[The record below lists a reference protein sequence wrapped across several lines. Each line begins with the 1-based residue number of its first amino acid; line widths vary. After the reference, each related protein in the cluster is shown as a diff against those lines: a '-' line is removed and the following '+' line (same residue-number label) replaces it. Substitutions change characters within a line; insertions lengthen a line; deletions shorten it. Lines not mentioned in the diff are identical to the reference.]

1 MIDFTSYKKEY
12 LKELGNIKDYP
23 PNSLFF
29 SEGLAVYS
37 LAKYFEIDILIESG
51 VFRGGSTS
59 IWIRT
64 LKDISIQCYDILE
77 SERHV
82 SIVQEVIDQY
92 QNNPNIKFTIGD
104 SIVEIPKYIESN
116 LDKRVGVFVD
126 GPKEQKGLD
135 LCNTCLSYNNVFF
148 SCLHDFSELNDS
160 KHLSTKTSS
169 KFISLAGNMNA
180 HHPQIAKY
188 PNGPGLYCITKE
200 EVL

>member
-1 MIDFTSYKKEY
+1 MIDFNYYKKEY
-12 LKELGNIKDYP
+12 LKELDTVKDYP

-37 LAKYFEIDILIESG
+37 LAKYFKIDILIESG

-77 SERHV
+77 SKRHV
-82 SIVQEVIDQY
+82 SIVQGVIDKY
-92 QNNPNIKFTIGD
+92 QDNPNINFTIGD
-104 SIVEIPKYIESN
+104 GIIEIPKFIESN
-116 LDKRVGVFVD
+116 PDKRIGVFVD
-126 GPKEQKGLD
+126 GPKDRQGLD
-135 LCNTCLSYNNVFF
+135 LCDKCLSYNNVFF
-148 SCLHDFSELNDS
+148 SCLHDFSKLNDS
-160 KHLSTKTSS
+160 KHLSTRTSS
-169 KFISLAGNMNA
+169 KFNSVAGDMNA
-180 HHPQIAKY
+180 QHPQIGKY